1 MEYNFSKIEQDWKK
15 YWKENNVYK
24 VSNDSYRPKY
34 YILDMFPYPSG
45 AGLHV
50 GHPLGYIASDI
61 YARYKRMAG
70 YNVLHPMG
78 YDAFGLPAEQY
89 ALETGQHPAVT
100 TEKNIAR
107 YREQLDNIGFCY
119 DWSREV
125 RTSDPKYYKWTQ
137 WIFLQLFHSWY
148 DRREHKTRTIATL
161 IAIFEKEGNVNTPA
175 PGNEELSFDATAW
188 KGFTEK
194 EKRDA
199 LMHYRVAYQGH
210 AEVWWCEALGTVL
223 ANDEVVNGV
232 SERGGHPVE
241 RKQMRQWFLR
251 ITEYAERLLN
261 SLDTLDWSEAMK
273 EMQRNWIGKSKGA
286 EVLFRLTPPLSKGE
300 GDGTQG
306 KEDLS
311 GQEGWQTADR
321 KAYSTIADYQKE
333 LKNNLTEAENT
344 LWQRI
349 RNNQLGA
356 KFRRQ
361 HVFGK
366 YIADFICL
374 PEKLVIEIDGKI
386 HDERKEEDAQRTAFF
401 KEQGYRVIR
410 FTNDEV
416 IKDIQSVVEK
426 IKTEIKAGAGQ
437 SALNAEDVQESEALS
452 FGEGL
457 GEAKH
462 TIKVFTTRP
471 DTIFG
476 VDFMVLAPEHEL
488 VDEITTQEQQQAIA
502 AYKQYVKSRSERE
515 RMSEV
520 KQVTGCFTGAYAIHP
535 FTKKEIPVWIA
546 EYVLAGYGTGAI
558 MAVPSGDDRDHAF
571 AKHFNIPIT
580 NIFGD
585 KYNGEEAYSDKGG
598 KIAEHSDFLNGMDVP
613 QAIEAAIDALVKIGV
628 GKKKVNYKLRDAG
641 FSRQRY
647 WGEPFPIIYV
657 DDVPYATDE
666 EIFNKHPELQQLPVA
681 LPHVDSY
688 KPGPEGQG
696 PLANISDWVNLT
708 PSPSPQ
714 VERGANVPKYA
725 VRGANIYKNAR
736 ENRKEAT
743 EAENILWEQLRN
755 RNIEDKFRRQH
766 PVEGYIVDFV
776 CLQKALVIEV
786 DGAYH
791 AEKGQAE
798 YDAERTKTLI
808 ELGFRELRFT
818 NEEVIS
824 NTEEVIAKI
833 QKALSEPINK
843 PVTPSPFME
852 KGPGDE
858 VWTRETNT
866 MPGYAGSS
874 WYFLRYMDP
883 HNDETF
889 ASKKATDY
897 WREVDLYIGGT
908 EHAVG
913 HLLYSRMWTKALH
926 DLGHISFAEP
936 FKKLVNQGMIQGS
949 TRFVY
954 RKTGTNTFVSAGLKE
969 KETVDQIR
977 VDVNIVDGLELN
989 IEAFKKWRHEY
1000 AEAEFILEDGKYIC
1014 GTEVEK
1020 MSKRYYNVV
1029 NPDDIVAKFGAD
1041 TFRMYEM
1048 FLGPI
1053 EMSKPWDT
1061 KGIEGVHRF
1070 LKKMWRMYFDEQ
1082 QGWIVNDEA
1091 ATDAELRTLHKTI
1104 KKISEDIERFSFNT
1118 CISQFMICVNELSS
1132 LNGHKRAILEPLA
1145 ALICPFAPHLA
1156 EELWHRFGHDS
1167 SVVAAAFP
1175 AWEEKYVTE
1184 NSKKYPVAV
1193 NGKTRVEM
1201 EFPLDMEQALIEQE
1215 VLADPTIVKWLE
1227 GKTPKKVIYVK
1238 GRMINVVV

>member
-24 VSNDSYRPKY
+24 VSNDSDKPKY

-61 YARYKRMAG
+61 YARYKRLSG

-137 WIFLQLFHSWY
+137 WIFLQLFHSWF
-148 DRREHKTRTIATL
+148 DRKENKARSVSTL
-161 IAIFEKEGNVNTPA
+161 IEIFEKEGNAHIPS
-175 PGNEELSFDATAW
+175 PGNEELHFDAPAW
-188 KGFTEK
+188 MGFSEK

-199 LMHYRVAYQGH
+199 LMSYRLAYQGY
-210 AEVWWCEALGTVL
+210 AVVWWCEALGTVL

-251 ITEYAERLLN
+251 ITEYAERLLGG
-261 SLDTLDWSEAMK
+261 LDTLDWSEAMK
-273 EMQRNWIGKSKGA
+273 EMQRNWIGKSNGA
-286 EVLFRLTPPLSKGE
+286 EVDFKLANDKGE
-300 GDGTQG
+300 
-306 KEDLS
+306 
-311 GQEGWQTADR
+311 
-321 KAYSTIADYQKE
+321 
-333 LKNNLTEAENT
+333 
-344 LWQRI
+344 
-349 RNNQLGA
+349 
-356 KFRRQ
+356 
-361 HVFGK
+361 
-366 YIADFICL
+366 
-374 PEKLVIEIDGKI
+374 
-386 HDERKEEDAQRTAFF
+386 
-401 KEQGYRVIR
+401 
-410 FTNDEV
+410 
-416 IKDIQSVVEK
+416 
-426 IKTEIKAGAGQ
+426 
-437 SALNAEDVQESEALS
+437 
-452 FGEGL
+452 
-457 GEAKH
+457 
-462 TIKVFTTRP
+462 IKVFTTRP

-488 VDEITTQEQQQAIA
+488 VDSITTAEQQHAIDE
-502 AYKQYVKSRSERE
+502 YRQYVKSRSERE

-571 AKHFNIPIT
+571 AKHFDIPIT

-598 KIAEHSDFLNGMDVP
+598 RIAEQSDFLNGMDVA
-613 QAIEAAIDALVKIGV
+613 QAIDTAIDALVKIGV

-657 DDVPYATDE
+657 DGVPYANDE
-666 EIFNKHPELQQLPVA
+666 EIFNAYPQLQQLPVE
-681 LPHVDSY
+681 LPHVDNY

-696 PLANISDWVNLT
+696 PLANIPAWVNT
-708 PSPSPQ
+708 P
-714 VERGANVPKYA
+714 
-725 VRGANIYKNAR
+725 
-736 ENRKEAT
+736 
-743 EAENILWEQLRN
+743 L
-755 RNIEDKFRRQH
+755 
-766 PVEGYIVDFV
+766 
-776 CLQKALVIEV
+776 
-786 DGAYH
+786 
-791 AEKGQAE
+791 GQ
-798 YDAERTKTLI
+798 
-808 ELGFRELRFT
+808 
-818 NEEVIS
+818 
-824 NTEEVIAKI
+824 
-833 QKALSEPINK
+833 
-843 PVTPSPFME
+843 
-852 KGPGDE
+852 
-858 VWTRETNT
+858 RETNT

-889 ASKKATDY
+889 AGKKATDY

-926 DLGHISFAEP
+926 DLGHISFDEP

-954 RKTGTNTFVSAGLKE
+954 RKTGTNIFISAGLKE
-969 KETVDQIR
+969 KDPVDEIR
-977 VDVNIVDGLELN
+977 VDVNIVDGLELDM
-989 IEAFKKWRHEY
+989 EAFKKWRPEY
-1000 AEAEFILEDGKYIC
+1000 ADAEFILEDDKYIC
-1014 GTEVEK
+1014 GAEVEK
-1020 MSKRYYNVV
+1020 MSKSKYNVV
-1029 NPDDIVAKFGAD
+1029 NPDDIVAQYGAD

-1070 LKKMWRMYFDEQ
+1070 LKKMWRLYFDEQ
-1082 QGWIVNDEA
+1082 KGWIVTDET
-1091 ATDAELRTLHKTI
+1091 ATEAELRTLHKTI
-1104 KKISEDIERFSFNT
+1104 KKITDDIERFSFNT
-1118 CISQFMICVNELSS
+1118 CVSQFMICVNELSS
-1132 LNGHKRAILEPLA
+1132 LNCHKREVLEKLA
-1145 ALICPFAPHLA
+1145 VLICPFAPHFA

-1167 SVVAAAFP
+1167 SVVAAGFP
-1175 AWEEKYVTE
+1175 RHEQKYVTE

-1193 NGKTRVEM
+1193 NGKTRVEL
-1201 EFPLDMEQALIEQE
+1201 EFPLDMEQASIEQE
-1215 VLADPTIVKWLE
+1215 VLADPTIIKWLE

-1238 GRMINVVV
+1238 GKMINVVV